1 MTVSVDIV
9 VPVLNEE
16 VALPIC
22 IQKLYAFVGQYPE
35 RDWRIVVADNGS
47 TDATTEIATEL
58 AVEHS
63 TLSVSRLNQRGRG
76 RALKKAWSESDA
88 DVRLY
93 MDVDLSTD
101 LSALP
106 PLVAAIAEE
115 GYQVA
120 VGSRLTNSSKVVAR
134 TLRREITS
142 RGYNI
147 LIHILFPF
155 SGFNDAQCG
164 FKAVS
169 RTTVENLIPLVADNA
184 WFFDTEL
191 LLLACKAGYRIKEI
205 PVYWEDDP
213 DTRVNI
219 VSTALEDLKG
229 LLRLRFKG
237 RRTPSSTA

>member
-1 MTVSVDIV
+1 
-9 VPVLNEE
+9 
-16 VALPIC
+16 
-22 IQKLYAFVGQYPE
+22 
-35 RDWRIVVADNGS
+35 
-47 TDATTEIATEL
+47 
-58 AVEHS
+58 
-63 TLSVSRLNQRGRG
+63 
-76 RALKKAWSESDA
+76 
-88 DVRLY
+88 